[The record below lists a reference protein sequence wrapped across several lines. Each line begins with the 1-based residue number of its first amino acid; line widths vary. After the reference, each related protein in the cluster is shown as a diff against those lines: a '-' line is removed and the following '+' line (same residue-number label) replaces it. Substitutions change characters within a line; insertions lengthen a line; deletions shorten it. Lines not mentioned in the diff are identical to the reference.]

1 MVTVRDIADWM
12 ERVRPLAAINT
23 AEDGHH
29 LIIYD
34 EMMDEFRS
42 TMMRVTEVILTDK
55 RLKAR
60 SMG

>member
-1 MVTVRDIADWM
+1 MVAVRDIADWM

-23 AEDGHH
+23 AEDGHP

-42 TMMRVTEVILTDK
+42 TTMRVHHK
-55 RLKAR
+55 MYSKAPTNIY
-60 SMG
+60 